1 MNIPFTRKYNG
12 SILGCWIK
20 WLALKII
27 NLLITKDEK
36 ENTFHPWLII
46 IRENL
51 NLSKE
56 NRE

>member
-12 SILGCWIK
+12 SILGCCIK

-36 ENTFHPWLII
+36 ENIFHPWLII
-46 IRENL
+46 IRKNL
-51 NLSKE
+51 NWSKE